1 MNGQSP
7 AQDGLALF
15 RGRRVCAPVLDRVS
29 QSFGTFDK
37 VANVLGRID
46 AAEAAEGE
54 VDGVSG
60 AVDAR
65 AVRGKRERPRGGLGG
80 SSFLCG
86 HGLASTKGKGVGFQN
101 SYEQSIHS

>member
-1 MNGQSP
+1 
-7 AQDGLALF
+7 
-15 RGRRVCAPVLDRVS
+15 VLDFVS

-37 VANVLGRID
+37 VTNVLCRLD
-46 AAEAAEGE
+46 AAEAAECE

-65 AVRGKRERPRGGLGG
+65 PVRGQREQPRGSLGD

-86 HGLASTKGKGVGFQN
+86 HALASTNGKGVGFRN
-101 SYEQSIHS
+101 SYKQSIDS